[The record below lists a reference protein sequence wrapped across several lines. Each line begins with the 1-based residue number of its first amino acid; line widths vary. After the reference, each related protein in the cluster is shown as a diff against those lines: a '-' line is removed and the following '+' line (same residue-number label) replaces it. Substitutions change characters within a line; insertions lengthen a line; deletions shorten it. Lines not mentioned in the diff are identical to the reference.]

1 MGCFSFS
8 TLVSS
13 RALWD
18 VGRQVGNWRV
28 NLDSCNFTI
37 HPSTSSHPYFCAWST
52 PLTFPHLISCNHLFG
67 LLGFTLFLCNLL
79 CAAESKRWL
88 LHNKSH
94 LSFPSKDSSDLNRNQ
109 VLNCHLPISFHLCCS
124 HPRLLCCS
132 SYDLSK
138 TSQNKT
144 NTKKTGRL
152 SHISHKI
159 PFWSTQLGCFHCA
172 SRAVYTEPLFNPDAR
187 YPEKE
192 PLGLGL

>member
-37 HPSTSSHPYFCAWST
+37 HPSTSSHPYFCAWSR

-67 LLGFTLFLCNLL
+67 LLGFILFLCNLL
-79 CAAESKRWL
+79 CAAESKRWFL
-88 LHNKSH
+88 YNKSH

-109 VLNCHLPISFHLCCS
+109 VLNCHIPISFHLCCS

-144 NTKKTGRL
+144 NTSQKKKQL
-152 SHISHKI
+152 DASHISVTKFPSEVHSSVVFI
-159 PFWSTQLGCFHCA
+159 VLPGLCTQNHCLIQMPVILKR
-172 SRAVYTEPLFNPDAR
+172 SP
-187 YPEKE
+187 
-192 PLGLGL
+192 